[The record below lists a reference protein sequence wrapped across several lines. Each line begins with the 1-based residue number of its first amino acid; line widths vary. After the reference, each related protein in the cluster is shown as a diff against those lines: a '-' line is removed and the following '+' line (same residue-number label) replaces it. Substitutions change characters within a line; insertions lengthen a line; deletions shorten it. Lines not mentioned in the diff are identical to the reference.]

1 MKQAHKTV
9 RGRDLLHDL
18 HGQLVVVG
26 SNIGSGINGS
36 QFVLCRSYL
45 VMLRL
50 CQDTQLPQLL
60 VQILHKC
67 RNSGLDHTKVVVI
80 HFLPLGRLGTKQGP
94 AGIDQVLPLVIHFL
108 GNKEVLLF
116 RTNGGADTLHIR
128 VTEQLQ
134 DPHCLPV

>member
-1 MKQAHKTV
+1 M
-9 RGRDLLHDL
+9 RGRNLLHDL

-50 CQDTQLPQLL
+50 CQDTQLPQFL

-67 RNSGLDHTKVVVI
+67 RDSGFDNTKVVVI

-94 AGIDQVLPLVIHFL
+94 AGVDQILALLIQFFGYQEVFL
-108 GNKEVLLF
+108 LG
-116 RTNGGADTLHIR
+116 TYGGANTLCIR
-128 VTEQLQ
+128 VAKELQ
-134 DPHCLPV
+134 DPHSLTV